1 MYLKTSAHTTGISL
15 KEISSLLGAELHGDP
30 ATLCFGLCPLSRPA
44 AGKLCFTTK
53 LKLGKIEDALSA
65 VDLDGGLAGI
75 LAPKGSSVPKKSQ
88 RNYLLVED
96 PQRALITVTEKFFTQ
111 HKPKPGIA
119 ESATV
124 DPSAQIADDVHI
136 AANVVIGPD
145 VKIASG
151 CILMPNVSI
160 YHGSTIGKDCLIHTN
175 VTIRE
180 FCELGNKI
188 IIQSGSVIGSDGFG
202 YLPDPTEGIMTVPQV
217 GNVILE
223 DAVHV
228 GANTCIDRGAIG
240 STKIGMGSKIDNN
253 VQIGHN
259 VQTGNF
265 CIFCGHVAIAG
276 STVFGDQVT
285 LGGGVKV
292 QGHLNIADK
301 VRIGGGSSIRR
312 DISKSG
318 DYAGDPLMPIKEW
331 RRYYLNLQKK
341 N

>member
-1 MYLKTSAHTTGISL
+1 MYLKTSAHTAGISL
-15 KEISSLLGAELHGDP
+15 EEVSKLLGAELHGDP
-30 ATLCFGLCPLSRPA
+30 KTLCFGLCPITLPV
-44 AGKLCFTTK
+44 AGALCFTTK
-53 LKLGKIEDALSA
+53 SKLSKIEDELSA
-65 VDLDGGLAGI
+65 IKLDGSLAGI
-75 LAPKGSSVPKKSQ
+75 LAPKGSSISEHTQ
-88 RNYLLVED
+88 QNYLLVDD
-96 PQRALITVTEKFFTQ
+96 PQRALITLTKKFFTK
-111 HKPKPGIA
+111 HKPEAGIA
-119 ESATV
+119 KSAIV
-124 DPSAQIADDVHI
+124 NPSAEIAADVHI
-136 AANVVIGPD
+136 AANVVIGAN
-145 VKIASG
+145 VKIDSG

-160 YHGSTIGKDCLIHTN
+160 YHDTTIGKDCLLHTN

-180 FCELGNKI
+180 YSEFGNKI
-188 IIQSGSVIGSDGFG
+188 IVQSGSVIGSDGFG
-202 YLPDPTEGIMTVPQV
+202 YLPDPTEGIMAVPQV

-228 GANTCIDRGAIG
+228 GANSCIDRGALG
-240 STKIGMGSKIDNN
+240 STKIGMGTKIDNN

-276 STVFGDQVT
+276 STNFGNQVT

-292 QGHLNIADK
+292 QGHLNVADK
-301 VRIGGGSSIRR
+301 VRVGGDSTIRR
-312 DISKSG
+312 DIAESG

>member
-1 MYLKTSAHTTGISL
+1 MYLKTSAHTAGISL
-15 KEISSLLGAELHGDP
+15 EDVSSFLGAELHGDP
-30 ATLCFGLCPLSRPA
+30 KILCFGLCPITRPV
-44 AGKLCFTTK
+44 AGKLCFTTRPK
-53 LKLGKIEDALSA
+53 LDKIEDELSA
-65 VDLDGGLAGI
+65 VELDGSLAGI
-75 LAPKGSSVPKKSQ
+75 LAPQGSSIPKQ
-88 RNYLLVED
+88 TQQNYLLVDD
-96 PQRALITVTEKFFTQ
+96 PQRALITVTEKFFTKY
-111 HKPKPGIA
+111 KPTPGIA
-119 ESATV
+119 KSATI
-124 DPSAQIADDVHI
+124 DPSAEIATDVHI
-136 AANVVIGPD
+136 AANVVIGAN

-160 YHGSTIGKDCLIHTN
+160 YHDTTIGKDCLLHTN

-180 FCELGNKI
+180 ACTIGNKI
-188 IIQSGSVIGSDGFG
+188 IIQSGSIIGSDGFG
-202 YLPDPTEGIMTVPQV
+202 YLPDPTVGIMTVPQV

-228 GANTCIDRGAIG
+228 GANTCIDRGALG
-240 STKIGMGSKIDNN
+240 STKIGMGTKIDNN

-276 STVFGDQVT
+276 STNFGNQVT

-292 QGHLNIADK
+292 QGHLTIADQ
-301 VRIGGGSSIRR
+301 VRVGGDSTIRR
-312 DISKSG
+312 NVMESG

-341 N
+341 I